1 MKKKLYLLSML
12 AAGLTLA
19 GCNDDLGDG
28 PGNEVLSGDKGYVKI
43 AINLPT
49 TSGQVTRSEND
60 DFYDGSANEY
70 KVNSVNLILFSG
82 LSESKA
88 TFLERHDLTDEL
100 KDQFSLI
107 GSSTDDI
114 TTSAL
119 ITKQV
124 TVPESGD
131 LYGLVVL
138 NGTVADASGGC
149 SINGVTVSRLSDL
162 FTKQANAVLS
172 SYIGT
177 NKDDFLMLN
186 APILDSNANTVIA
199 KPSNVSADNVKT
211 FVKLP
216 TYTESEAMMAP
227 PTEIY
232 VERAVA
238 KVTVGQGSFTK
249 EENNTVNPDLNGKY
263 YMSIESSAGN
273 LYEGDRAYLDS
284 WYLNVTNKSTKI
296 GHDVYGADLT
306 APVFMTWATYSNSPS
321 SITGSRFF
329 SSNTAANP
337 RRVYWA
343 IDGNYDE
350 VQDLTFEFN
359 SFGQGD
365 VVSEEVKPANDDF
378 FNSPVYCFE
387 NTMNYNQ
394 MLQKQTTGIVFAMK
408 YIFDGS
414 KEAQTFWMI
423 GDASETYYTE
433 DLDVQVNQKLAGQN
447 FTIMLQDNIESL
459 DGGYY
464 FGNEDMAKLFK
475 KNDQNAL
482 SEDELDVL
490 SSVLGTIKMYK
501 NGSTY
506 YYASRIQ
513 HFGDY
518 YCEIP
523 NGYVEDVSGY
533 GEEHLGRYGVVRN
546 NWYEIVINRISGP
559 GRPTPPDPTDPT
571 DPDNPDPDDPKDD
584 AFINCRIN
592 ILSWAK
598 RSQKVDL

>member
-1 MKKKLYLLSML
+1 MKMRIYFLSML
-12 AAGLTLA
+12 ASIGLILA
-19 GCNDDLGDG
+19 GCSDDLGDG
-28 PGNEVLSGDKGYVKI
+28 PGNEVQSGDKGYVKI

-49 TSGQVTRSEND
+49 TSGQVTRSQND
-60 DFYDGSANEY
+60 KFNDGLADEY
-70 KVNSVNLILFSG
+70 KVNTVNLILFSG
-82 LSESKA
+82 TSESGA

-149 SINGVTVSRLSDL
+149 SINGVTVSGLSDL
-162 FTKQANAVLS
+162 FTKQEDATLS
-172 SYIGT
+172 NYIGI
-177 NKDDFLMLN
+177 NKDNFLMLN
-186 APILDSNANTVIA
+186 APILDSDANTSINT
-199 KPSNVSADNVKT
+199 PSNVTADNVKT

-238 KVTVGQGSFTK
+238 KVTVAQGTFSK
-249 EENNTVNPDLNGKY
+249 EENNTVNTDLNGKY
-263 YMSIESSAGN
+263 YMGIESSAGN
-273 LYEGDRAYLDS
+273 LYEGDRAYLES

-296 GHDVYGADLT
+296 GHDVYDNNFE
-306 APVFMTWATYSNSPS
+306 APVFMTWATYQNSPNY
-321 SITGSRFF
+321 ITGSRFF
-329 SSNTAANP
+329 SGNDAYP

-350 VQDLTFEFN
+350 VQDLDNEFN
-359 SFGQGD
+359 SFGQND
-365 VVSEEVKPANDDF
+365 VVSVDVRPANDNF
-378 FNSPVYCFE
+378 FDSPVYCFE
-387 NTMNYNQ
+387 NTMNYDQ

-433 DLDVQVNQKLAGQN
+433 DLDEQVNQKLAGQN
-447 FTIMLQDNIESL
+447 FTIMLQDNIKSL

-513 HFGDY
+513 HFGDT
-518 YCEIP
+518 YCDIDP
-523 NGYVEDVSGY
+523 DYVEDVSGY

-546 NWYEIVINRISGP
+546 NWYEIVIKSISGP

-584 AFINCRIN
+584 AFINCHIN

-598 RSQKVDL
+598 RTQNVDL

>member
-1 MKKKLYLLSML
+1 MKMRIYFLSML
-12 AAGLTLA
+12 TSIGLILA
-19 GCNDDLGDG
+19 GCSDDLGDG
-28 PGNEVLSGDKGYVKI
+28 LGNEVQSGDKGYVKI

-60 DFYDGSANEY
+60 DFDDGSANEY

-149 SINGVTVSRLSDL
+149 SINGVTVSGLSDL

-186 APILDSNANTVIA
+186 APILDSNANTAIA
-199 KPSNVSADNVKT
+199 EPSNVSADNVKT

-296 GHDVYGADLT
+296 GHDVYGDDLT
-306 APVFMTWATYSNSPS
+306 APVFMTWATYSNSPNT
-321 SITGSRFF
+321 IRGSRFF
-329 SSNTAANP
+329 SSNTANP

-350 VQDLTFEFN
+350 VQDLTIEFN

-414 KEAQTFWMI
+414 KEAKTFWMI
-423 GDASETYYTE
+423 GDDTETYYTD
-433 DLDVQVNQKLAGQN
+433 DLAENVNQKISGISL
-447 FTIMLQDNIESL
+447 TIKLQDNIESL
-459 DGGYY
+459 EGGYY
-464 FGNEDMAKLFK
+464 FGNEDMKKLFK
-475 KNDQNAL
+475 KEDGTDLDGDDLNA
-482 SEDELDVL
+482 L

-506 YYASRIQ
+506 YYAARIQ
-513 HFGDY
+513 HFGDT
-518 YCEIP
+518 YCDIDP
-523 NGYVEDVSGY
+523 DYVEIVDQY

-546 NWYEIVINRISGP
+546 NWYEIVINSISGP

-598 RSQKVDL
+598 RSQEVNL